1 MWDTLTTKCPTILL
15 SKKLFLLFNKTL
27 NNSYMNKKSTMKA
40 LMLAGLLC
48 GAPSSMSAQTTPSST
63 STTIYDFAGF
73 NDQKMLELFE
83 KIDKQGRKFPTTQEL
98 KDAGLYDEIE
108 FVRSHVRKRQILDRS
123 DRLNQN
129 TYQERDLFMNIP
141 AGAGSTIGG
150 YPSKDFASDN
160 FSMWNYTNL
169 FGSWNHGLFQAP
181 GSWVDAAHKNGTDI
195 LSGMKFFD
203 TTGGR
208 QGFAAGWVNFIK
220 TKNDNG
226 EFKYTRPLIH
236 LLQFLGMDGINYNFE
251 DNGYSD
257 NDVVKFHQS
266 LYEYAKQQNFND
278 FHVVI
283 YTGNATLTSGNSR
296 VLFAEKNA
304 KTSDL
309 MLNYMGDDFS
319 YNMASSARE
328 AKRVTGST
336 KGLYAGVWIVSMNR
350 GWTRLN
356 EGDAKE
362 CGVCLWGEHAQ
373 SRFWSYNTGGSAQER
388 MSNYQML
395 LERGFSGGYRNPAN
409 RPEIKNAGHNWE
421 WSGSTAP
428 LSTFPGLASWI
439 PERSAISGTLPF
451 STHFNTGAGEVYTY
465 KGKKTAGAWYNM
477 SNQDIVPTYRWLV
490 YNGGTESVSTNVQP
504 EFTYEDSYTGG
515 SCLKLTGK
523 GTASSTDIILYKT
536 NLTGTNGAI
545 KAQVAI
551 KTGKEG
557 TQDSRLALIV
567 RLKNSGQWKEYEVGG
582 TTDKTWKEHTIALTD
597 LTSSDVIDRIG
608 LRVKNVDD
616 QYKLLVGKLAIVDD
630 FTATPEAVKDLT
642 IQVKEENKVSLSV
655 KATWVLN
662 SATEGSV
669 VYNDDANVDHFEVLY
684 KNSENGDVTEIGRT
698 SQWATYIGDIEL
710 GETDQ
715 PFIGVRSVSKDL
727 KTYSPVVWQQVPRS
741 TYASLP
747 EKKQNLYGEPELDM
761 SADGAATAQQV
772 RYVESFETT
781 GGATNINYH
790 ATGPKGGT
798 NYVDATEGNLL
809 TVKQGETFTLKI
821 KGYEGKDDL
830 RFCFGRGWIDLNG
843 DYKFEPGTIDQNGEE
858 LFTIGQLRKG
868 VKENVNP
875 GQTLQVRI
883 PADAKRGMTR
893 MRIVFSDAWFKGSL
907 LPTGK
912 FNKGFAIDFAV
923 NITGNNPERQTPK
936 STRDEGIAEQ
946 PEGLSTST
954 SITSFAGEASTLVQT
969 SKDLKFSNVEKAWIF
984 GVDGSLVKV
993 LDNPQQYEIKS
1004 LPKGIYLVKMLNNNV
1019 IRTQKVVIK

>member
-1 MWDTLTTKCPTILL
+1 
-15 SKKLFLLFNKTL
+15 
-27 NNSYMNKKSTMKA
+27 MNKKSTMKM
-40 LMLAGLLC
+40 LLLAGLLC
-48 GAPSSMSAQTTPSST
+48 GAPSTMSAQTDTGST
-63 STTIYDFAGF
+63 STTIYDFANF
-73 NDQKMLELFE
+73 NDQKLLDLFASALE
-83 KIDKQGRKFPTTQEL
+83 KGRKFPTTQEL
-98 KDAGLYDEIE
+98 KDAGLYEELE
-108 FVRSHVRKRQILDRS
+108 FVRSHVRKREILSRQ
-123 DRLNQN
+123 DRLVGD
-129 TYQERDLFMNIP
+129 TYRERDLFMNIP

-208 QGFAAGWVNFIK
+208 QGFAAGWVNLIK
-220 TKNDNG
+220 TKNADG
-226 EFKYTRPLIH
+226 TFKYTRPLIH

-296 VLFAEKNA
+296 ALFAETNA

-319 YNMASSARE
+319 YNMGSSVRE

-336 KGLYAGVWIVSMNR
+336 KGLYAGVWIVTMNR
-350 GWTRLN
+350 GWNRLN
-356 EGDAKE
+356 DGDSKE
-362 CGVCLWGEHAQ
+362 CGICLWGEHAQ
-373 SRFWSYNTGGSAQER
+373 SRFWSYNTGGNAQER

-395 LERGFSGGYRNPAN
+395 LERGFSGGNRNPAV
-409 RPEIKNAGHNWE
+409 RPAISRYGHNWE
-421 WSGSTAP
+421 WSNGVAP
-428 LSTFPGLASWI
+428 LSTFAGLASWI
-439 PERSAISGTLPF
+439 PERSAINGKLPF
-451 STHFNTGAGEVYTY
+451 STYFNTGAGEVYTY
-465 KGKKTAGAWYNM
+465 KGKKTAGSWYNM

-490 YNGGTESVSTNVQP
+490 YNGGTENVSTNVQP

-523 GTASSTDIILYKT
+523 GTASSTDIVLYKT
-536 NLTGTNGAI
+536 NLTGTSGAI

-551 KTGKEG
+551 KTGKD
-557 TQDSRLALIV
+557 TPANSNLALIV
-567 RLKNSGQWKEYEVGG
+567 RLKNSNQWKEFDVNG
-582 TTDKTWKEHTIALTD
+582 TTDSKWVEHTVALTG
-597 LTSSDVIDRIG
+597 LSSTDVIDRIG
-608 LRVKNVDD
+608 LRVKNVDE

-630 FTATPEAVKDLT
+630 FTATPEAVKDLR
-642 IQVKEENKVSLSV
+642 IQVKEENKASLSV
-655 KATWVLN
+655 KASWALN
-662 SATEGSV
+662 SAADDKV

-684 KNSENGDVTEIGRT
+684 KNGENGTVSEIGRT
-698 SQWATYIGDIEL
+698 SQWATYIGDIEMA
-710 GETDQ
+710 EADQ

-727 KTYSPVVWQQVPRS
+727 KTYSPVVWQQVSRS
-741 TYASLP
+741 NYASLP
-747 EKKQNLYGEPELDM
+747 EKKHNPYGEPELDM
-761 SADGAATAQQV
+761 SADGYKTAQQV
-772 RYVESFETT
+772 RYVETFKTE
-781 GGATNINYH
+781 GGATNIDYT
-790 ATGPKGGT
+790 APGPKGGT
-798 NYVDATEGNLL
+798 NYVDATNGNLL
-809 TVKQGETFTLKI
+809 TVNQGQTITIKI
-821 KGYEGKDDL
+821 KGHEGQDDL
-830 RFCFGRGWIDLNG
+830 RFCFGRAWIDLNG
-843 DYKFEPGTIDQNGEE
+843 DYKFEPGTIVENGEE
-858 LFTIGQLRKG
+858 LFTIGELRKG
-868 VKENVNP
+868 VVANVNP
-875 GQTLQVRI
+875 GQTISVKI
-883 PADAKRGMTR
+883 PEDAKTGMTR

-923 NITGNNPERQTPK
+923 KITGTNQERPTPK
-936 STRDEGIAEQ
+936 SSRDEGTAEQ
-946 PEGLSTST
+946 PEGLSSST
-954 SITSFAGEASTLVQT
+954 SITSFAGEASALVQT

>member
-1 MWDTLTTKCPTILL
+1 
-15 SKKLFLLFNKTL
+15 
-27 NNSYMNKKSTMKA
+27 MNKKSTMKM
-40 LMLAGLLC
+40 LLLAGLLC
-48 GAPSSMSAQTTPSST
+48 GAPSTMSAQTNTGST

-73 NDQKMLELFE
+73 SDQTLLNLFASALE
-83 KIDKQGRKFPTTQEL
+83 KGRKYPTTQEL
-98 KDAGLYDEIE
+98 KDAGLYEELE
-108 FVRSHVRKRQILDRS
+108 FVRSHVRKREILSRQ
-123 DRLNQN
+123 DRLVGD
-129 TYQERDLFMNIP
+129 TYRERDLFMNIP

-208 QGFAAGWVNFIK
+208 GGHATGWVGLIK

-251 DNGYSD
+251 ASGYSD

-266 LYEYAKQQNFND
+266 LYKYAAEQDFKNF
-278 FHVVI
+278 HIVI
-283 YTGNATLTSGNSR
+283 YTFSSSLTGYNSR
-296 VLFAEKNA
+296 ALFGENNV
-304 KTSDL
+304 KTTDL
-309 MLNYMGDDFS
+309 MLNYDASDFS
-319 YNMASSARE
+319 YSMAQSVQE
-328 AKRVTGST
+328 AKRVMGTA
-336 KGLYAGVWIVSMNR
+336 KGLYAGVWIVDMNR
-350 GWTRLN
+350 GWNRLN
-356 EGDAKE
+356 ATGAEE
-362 CGVCLWGEHAQ
+362 CGICLWGEHAQ
-373 SRFWSYNTGGSAQER
+373 SRFWSYNTGGNAQER
-388 MSNYQML
+388 MTNYQML
-395 LERGFSGGYRNPAN
+395 LERGFSGGKRNPAD
-409 RPEIKNAGHNWE
+409 RPGISRFGNNWE
-421 WSGSTAP
+421 WSGTTPP
-428 LSTFPGLASWI
+428 LSTFAGLATWI
-439 PERSAISGTLPF
+439 PERSAIKGTLPF
-451 STHFNTGAGEVYTY
+451 STYFNTGAGEVYTY
-465 KGKKTAGAWYNM
+465 KGKKTAGSWYNM

-490 YNGGTESVSTNVQP
+490 YDGGTTNVSDKVQP

-523 GTASSTDIILYKT
+523 ASASATDIILYKT
-536 NLTGTNGAI
+536 NLTGTSGAI

-551 KTGKEG
+551 KTGKD
-557 TQDSRLALIV
+557 TPANSNLALIV
-567 RLKNSGQWKEYEVGG
+567 RLKNSGEWKEFDVNG
-582 TTDKTWKEHTIALTD
+582 TTDSKWVEHTVALTG
-597 LTSSDVIDRIG
+597 LTSTDVIDRIG
-608 LRVKNVDD
+608 LRVKNVDN

-630 FTATPEAVKDLT
+630 YTVAPEAVKDLT
-642 IQVKEENKVSLSV
+642 IQVKEENKSSLSV
-655 KATWVLN
+655 KATWALN
-662 SATEGSV
+662 SATEETV

-684 KNSENGDVTEIGRT
+684 KNGENGDVTEIGRT

-710 GETDQ
+710 KESDK

-727 KTYSPVVWQQVPRS
+727 KTYSPVVWQQVSRS

-747 EKKQNLYGEPELDM
+747 EKKHNPYGEPELDM
-761 SADGAATAQQV
+761 SADGYKTAQQV
-772 RYVESFETT
+772 RYVETFKTE
-781 GGATNINYH
+781 GGTTNIDYT
-790 ATGPKGGT
+790 APGPKGGT

-809 TVKQGETFTLKI
+809 TVNQGQTITIKI
-821 KGYEGKDDL
+821 KGHEGQDDL
-830 RFCFGRGWIDLNG
+830 RFCFGRAWIDLNG
-843 DYKFEPGTIDQNGEE
+843 DYKFEPGTIAENGEE
-858 LFTIGQLRKG
+858 LFTIGELRKG
-868 VKENVNP
+868 VVANVNP
-875 GQTLQVRI
+875 GQTISVTI
-883 PADAKRGMTR
+883 PSDAKKGKTR

-923 NITGNNPERQTPK
+923 NITGTNAERPTPK
-936 STRDEGIAEQ
+936 SSRDEGTAEQ
-946 PEGLSTST
+946 PEGLSAST
-954 SITSFAGEASTLVQT
+954 SITSFAGEASALVQT